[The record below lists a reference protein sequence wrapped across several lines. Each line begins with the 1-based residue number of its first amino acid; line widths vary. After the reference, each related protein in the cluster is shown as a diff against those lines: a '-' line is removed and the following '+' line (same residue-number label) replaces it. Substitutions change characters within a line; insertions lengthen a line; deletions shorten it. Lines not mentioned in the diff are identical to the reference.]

1 MLAAG
6 RARQVHL
13 DRWRVTRRVVVRT
26 QVFDL
31 WPGAPEIEQF
41 SQRHPDVYKRQGVVR
56 SHSSL
61 ASTAAALAG
70 LAAADDGVE
79 GGPKSWET
87 TNLLHLGQLLT
98 HVATLREETRGG
110 HVRSDFPDRDDAHWL
125 GHLAAVRMPDG
136 ILAMSFHPTEP
147 QDLS

>member
-1 MLAAG
+1 MTDG
-6 RARQVHL
+6 
-13 DRWRVTRRVVVRT
+13 
-26 QVFDL
+26 
-31 WPGAPEIEQF
+31 
-41 SQRHPDVYKRQGVVR
+41 SGVVR

-110 HVRSDFPDRDDAHWL
+110 HVRSDFPDRDDAQWL